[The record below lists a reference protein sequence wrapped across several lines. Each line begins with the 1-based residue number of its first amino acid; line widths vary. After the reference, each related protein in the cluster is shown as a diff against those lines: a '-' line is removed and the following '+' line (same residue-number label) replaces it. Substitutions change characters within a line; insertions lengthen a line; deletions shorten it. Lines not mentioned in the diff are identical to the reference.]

1 MIQFNKPVNLN
12 GEELIVEL
20 ESAGV
25 SVIPDER
32 NIKAPF
38 IDGSGNFWLDI
49 AESDTTTALTYNT
62 GADLAQSTAFQPLM
76 NGLGSDADQQ
86 GSGTLTLFNPSS
98 TTYVKHFITHIN
110 TTFRDDASYT
120 DFVAGYGNTTSAIN
134 AIQFKMGSGNF
145 DGTIK
150 MYGVKKS

>member
-49 AESDTTTALTYNT
+49 AESDTTTATLIVAAHNGT
-62 GADLAQSTAFQPLM
+62 TAAPDNSASKAALLEK
-76 NGLGSDADQQ
+76 LG
-86 GSGTLTLFNPSS
+86 
-98 TTYVKHFITHIN
+98 ITEEE
-110 TTFRDDASYT
+110 AKLLLS
-120 DFVAGYGNTTSAIN
+120 
-134 AIQFKMGSGNF
+134 
-145 DGTIK
+145 
-150 MYGVKKS
+150 